1 MSDNKFFTNEPGSSL
16 LDRFNAILKDVQFF
30 DVIVGYFRASGFYL
44 MRDSMKDIDKIR
56 ILVGLN
62 TDTKTYEILEEANQF
77 SNDFESHS
85 KTKEILREKII
96 GEFSLSEDKFEV
108 EHGVKTFLE
117 MLITDCENKEKDI
130 DNGGNGKI
138 LEIK

>member
-77 SNDFESHS
+77 SNDFESTS
-85 KTKEILREKII
+85 RLAYA
-96 GEFSLSEDKFEV
+96 LA
-108 EHGVKTFLE
+108 
-117 MLITDCENKEKDI
+117 
-130 DNGGNGKI
+130 
-138 LEIK
+138 